1 MACVGKTS
9 STSKGPLWVGDGVD
23 GTSSITVSLT
33 SGMETREIV
42 SWSMEPKA
50 PSRVPISEDVL
61 QPTRAILI
69 FPKPSHFSLAA
80 FSSKWVA
87 SSISVKP

>member
-1 MACVGKTS
+1 MRGIACVGKTS
-9 STSKGPLWVGDGVD
+9 STSTGQLSVGDGVG

-33 SGMETREIV
+33 LGMETREVV

-50 PSRVPISEDVL
+50 PSNVLISKDVL

-69 FPKPSHFSLAA
+69 FAKASHFSLAA
-80 FSSKWVA
+80 FSSK
-87 SSISVKP
+87 

>member
-1 MACVGKTS
+1 
-9 STSKGPLWVGDGVD
+9 
-23 GTSSITVSLT
+23 
-33 SGMETREIV
+33 METREIV

-50 PSRVPISEDVL
+50 PYSVLISEDVL

-69 FPKPSHFSLAA
+69 FPKPSCLSLAA

-87 SSISVKP
+87 SSINVKP

>member
-1 MACVGKTS
+1 MVHVGKTS
-9 STSKGPLWVGDGVD
+9 SISKGPLSVGDGVD

-50 PSRVPISEDVL
+50 PSRVSISEDVL

-69 FPKPSHFSLAA
+69 FPKPSRFSLAA
-80 FSSKWVA
+80 FSSK
-87 SSISVKP
+87 